1 MSSPRGGAVHRRPHE
16 GGVAHARHVLGMEP
30 DEHAVWVCADLARSL
45 HAYDDEQGLPWA
57 TFGLPE
63 TPWMPRPCG
72 ERPTCPH
79 LVIGGPRPPRTVI
92 RGDHGNHLVEEDVP
106 SKGRRRTGTM
116 TIRILIADDHQIVR
130 QGLRLLLKLDRDLE
144 VVGEAEDG
152 AEAVRLA
159 RQLRPDLVL
168 MDLLMPEMDGVTATA
183 AIRQEVP
190 EAAVL
195 VLTSVREDR
204 GVVDAMRAGAIG
216 YLLKD
221 VHADALRRA
230 IKAAAAGQIQ
240 LSPEASAILLREV
253 RGPARPESLTERET
267 AVLRLLTAGKAN
279 KEIAQELQ
287 IGETTVKS
295 HVRHILAKLGAESRT
310 QAALHAVR
318 SGLVVGAAPA

>member
-1 MSSPRGGAVHRRPHE
+1 
-16 GGVAHARHVLGMEP
+16 
-30 DEHAVWVCADLARSL
+30 
-45 HAYDDEQGLPWA
+45 
-57 TFGLPE
+57 
-63 TPWMPRPCG
+63 
-72 ERPTCPH
+72 
-79 LVIGGPRPPRTVI
+79 
-92 RGDHGNHLVEEDVP
+92 
-106 SKGRRRTGTM
+106 M

-195 VLTSVREDR
+195 ALTSVREDR